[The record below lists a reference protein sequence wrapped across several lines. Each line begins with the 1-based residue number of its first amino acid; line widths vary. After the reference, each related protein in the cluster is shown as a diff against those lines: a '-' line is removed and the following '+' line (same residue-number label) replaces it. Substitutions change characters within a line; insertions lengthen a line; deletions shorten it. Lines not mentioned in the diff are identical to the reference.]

1 MTPFRCAARRIALPL
16 LLAPLLAAA
25 AAPAWGALD
34 IEEARPLPWTSTDG
48 LLFFVDAISFPALD
62 SARAG
67 RTEFVVRVPLGA
79 LALDESLG
87 VAMQGRLRIKIKNQR
102 GKTFLETEK
111 PFRMQ
116 LEPATEEEFSLGH
129 VVASEAVLPPGW
141 YEAEVKLE
149 DLQTEKVGLAYAGRD
164 VPEDGKAKGIFRV
177 PDFAEDPLRVSQ
189 ILSAWQIVPSPGGN
203 SPFQRGGQV
212 VIPNPSR
219 TYGLYNER
227 ATFYYE
233 FDGSSEADPLFASA
247 HVEDDSGTVL
257 LRAEPVP
264 LLSSGPSFSQTA
276 FDVSSLPAGGY
287 DLVLVV
293 GGGAH
298 PEVVRRVR
306 FNVAWRL
313 YTWRGDT
320 HDRVDEVHFLVDD
333 QDQED
338 AFIERTP
345 GEQEAILNAYWKE
358 RDPDPSTAEN
368 EERDRFYERVFYAN
382 QHYGLP
388 GIEKGMFTDR
398 GRIYIRFGAPD
409 DVRREV
415 MPTDGLQVDDIA
427 KEITE
432 TRGFEFAAP
441 LKGRGNIGG
450 DMRSYEIWTYDR
462 LLSPTKEEAR
472 DVGPSAPLRR
482 MFIFVDEEGY
492 GNYLLRYSNE

>member
-1 MTPFRCAARRIALPL
+1 MTPFCRVARRTARRWLAL
-16 LLAPLLAAA
+16 PLLAAA
-25 AAPAWGALD
+25 VPAWGALD
-34 IEEARPLPWTSTDG
+34 PEEARPLPWASTQG
-48 LLFFVDAISFPALD
+48 LLFFVDAVSFPALEA
-62 SARAG
+62 SRAG
-67 RTEFVVRVPLGA
+67 RTEFVVRVPLGS
-79 LALDESLG
+79 LALDESLR
-87 VAMQGRLRIKIKNQR
+87 VAMEGRLRIKIKNQR
-102 GKTFLETEK
+102 GKAFLEIER

-116 LEPATEEEFSLGH
+116 LEPATEAEFSLGH
-129 VVASEAVLPPGW
+129 VVASEASLPPGW

-149 DLQTEKVGLAYAGRD
+149 DLHTEKVGLVYAGRD
-164 VPEDGKAKGIFRV
+164 IPKDGTAKGIFQV
-177 PDFAEDPLRVSQ
+177 PDFSLDLLPVSQ
-189 ILSAWQIVPSPGGN
+189 VLSAWQIVPSAGGTN
-203 SPFQRGGQV
+203 PFQRGAQV

-233 FDGSSEADPLFASA
+233 FTGPSGADPLFATA

-257 LRAEPVP
+257 LRAEPSP
-264 LLSSGPSFSQTA
+264 LLSTGPSFSQTA
-276 FDVSSLPAGGY
+276 FDISSLPAGGY

-313 YTWRGDT
+313 YTWRGDV

-333 QDQED
+333 QDAED
-338 AFIERTP
+338 RFTEQTP
-345 GEQEAILNAYWKE
+345 GEQEAMLDAYWKE
-358 RDPDPSTAEN
+358 RDPDPTTLEN
-368 EERDRFYERVFYAN
+368 EQRERFYERVFYAN
-382 QHYGLP
+382 QNYGMP

-398 GRIYIRFGAPD
+398 GRIYIRLGPPD

-415 MPTDGLQVDDIA
+415 MPTHGLQVDDIA

-432 TRGFEFAAP
+432 SRGFEFAAP
-441 LKGRGNIGG
+441 LKGRGSIGA
-450 DMRSYEIWTYDR
+450 DMRAYEIWTYDR
-462 LLSPTKEEAR
+462 LLSPTDEEAR